1 MIDCFCLCSWL
12 VNQMTFFI
20 IIWIY
25 VSLNEFVVPNV
36 RHCFRFD
43 PDLSLWKAI
52 NRKQK
57 DFLATSD
64 AKENSL
70 LIGQQEW
77 TIHNDSKS
85 CSASTS
91 YTRVLKLTGCGE
103 GEFTCSD
110 GQCIRGQT
118 LIYQTSF

>member
-1 MIDCFCLCSWL
+1 M
-12 VNQMTFFI
+12 
-20 IIWIY
+20 
-25 VSLNEFVVPNV
+25 SLNEFVVPDV
-36 RHCFRFD
+36 GHCFRFD

-52 NRKQK
+52 NRKQR

-91 YTRVLKLTGCGE
+91 YTRVLKLTGCNE
-103 GEFTCSD
+103 EEFTCND
-110 GQCIRGQT
+110 GNCVPMTSRCNGKKREISKN
-118 LIYQTSF
+118 IYLEKTQKDKAK